1 MARGVNR
8 LSARFVATVKGVGKQ
23 KLYADG
29 GGLYLQVSAT
39 GAKAW
44 LLRYTLR
51 GRAREMGLGSAAV
64 FGLQEARERA
74 LAQRKLL
81 ADGIDPIE
89 ARGVPVPAQGRLWG
103 QAVDEFIERMRPE
116 WRGEAQARQWQSSLA
131 DYGPARD
138 MPVSAI
144 TTDTVMD
151 CLSPIWTSKTETA
164 TRVRGRIERIW
175 NAEKVRGTVSGEN
188 PARWKGHLEHLLAR
202 PSKVAK
208 VRHFRAM
215 PFQDVPAFFR
225 SLAGS
230 ESKTAKALRFT
241 ILTAARTGEVT
252 GMNMGEVRDGVWTI
266 PGERMKAGR
275 QHRIPLTASALALLP
290 RTGQPFK
297 LSENAML
304 YLLQREP
311 PKGRGLP
318 YTVHGFRSAF
328 RDWAAENGWPGDVC
342 EMALAHTIRDET
354 EAAYRR
360 GDLLDRRRELMAAW
374 EAYLLGY
381 GK

>member
-1 MARGVNR
+1 MA
-8 LSARFVATVKGVGKQ
+8 
-23 KLYADG
+23 
-29 GGLYLQVSAT
+29 
-39 GAKAW
+39 AK
-44 LLRYTLR
+44 
-51 GRAREMGLGSAAV
+51 
-64 FGLQEARERA
+64 
-74 LAQRKLL
+74 
-81 ADGIDPIE
+81 
-89 ARGVPVPAQGRLWG
+89 GRLWG
-103 QAVDEFIERMRPE
+103 QAVDDFIERMRPE
-116 WRGEAQARQWQSSLA
+116 WRGDAQARQWQSSLA

-138 MPVSAI
+138 MPVASI
-144 TTDTVMD
+144 TTDTVMA

-202 PSKVAK
+202 PSKVAR

-215 PFQDVPAFFR
+215 PFQEVPAFFR

-230 ESKTAKALRFT
+230 ESRTAKALRFT

-252 GMNMGEVRDGVWTI
+252 GMNMGEVRGEVWTI

-374 EAYLLGY
+374 EAYLLSG
-381 GK
+381 